1 MLHVREY
8 LSVGLLDHS
17 EDVINCFK
25 RLYRKSFITVM
36 IIYHFPSIHLS
47 ISVFFFC
54 FLFFSFL
61 FLHSLLIFFTLC
73 SYFISGYLTL
83 FCALHLTPPKEHP
96 ENPYCIYYA
105 YCLENYICTYH
116 YFLYFVYIKSDSEA
130 RN

>member
-54 FLFFSFL
+54 FFLSFFCTPCSF
-61 FLHSLLIFFTLC
+61 FLPYVAISLADT
-73 SYFISGYLTL
+73 
-83 FCALHLTPPKEHP
+83 
-96 ENPYCIYYA
+96 
-105 YCLENYICTYH
+105 
-116 YFLYFVYIKSDSEA
+116 
-130 RN
+130 